1 MFKRALLVT
10 VAILAVSAGLAAQDY
25 KVVVPQV
32 SPTAVD
38 VYTRVITAIAESEGK
53 TVSVQVLP
61 FARCIYMM
69 EMKQADI
76 MSAITQIPDTTKWA
90 ELKYDYSTS
99 QFLDIAFNLYTNKAK
114 PVTAAELKAGNAKG
128 YKIETETAHVPHI
141 PFAAP
146 STNIDASLNKL
157 AAGTIDG
164 YIFSQGS
171 TDAALKRLGL
181 KNIHREYFTTLNGV
195 FLIPKGGRGGPIDKM
210 ITSGLA
216 KIKANGKYQEIV
228 GPYSETASKYI
239 EWQPQ

>member
-10 VAILAVSAGLAAQDY
+10 ATILAVSAGLAAQEY

-32 SPTAVD
+32 SPTAID
-38 VYTRVITAIAESEGK
+38 VYTKTITAIAESEGK

-61 FARCIYMM
+61 FARCVYLM

-76 MSAITQIPDTTKWA
+76 QSAITQIPDTAKWA

-99 QFLDIAFNLYTNKAK
+99 PFLDIVFVLYTNKAK
-114 PVTAAELKAGNAKG
+114 PITAAELKAGNAKG
-128 YKIETETAHVPHI
+128 YKIETETAHVPHF
-141 PFAAP
+141 PFASP

-171 TDAALKRLGL
+171 TDAALKRLAL
-181 KNIHREYFTTLNGV
+181 KNIHRENYTTLNGV
-195 FLIPKGGRGGPIDKM
+195 FLIQKGGRGGPIDKM

-228 GPYSETASKYI
+228 GAYAETASKFI